1 MFWNANLV
9 FNTIGA
15 FQRLT
20 FPAAHKH
27 ASGHW
32 TEWEM
37 VPPDI
42 AKENICRT
50 SPKNICRA
58 PPKNVFV
65 RGRYRQFNFEVIFD
79 VQANDPPPSWLCFFS
94 KLCSLSPRPCL
105 VSKSWQTPIGCLLP
119 KERTAAHH
127 SWHFVQ
133 RKEVIWIYDL
143 IKEDIKYHWC
153 ARIVGNGC
161 IYTLP
166 QKWSADFRDVPS
178 PVCRHF
184 LIFVAPKGL
193 KKYFFVFKIL
203 VYILSFTR

>member
-1 MFWNANLV
+1 MQIWISTWKRCISETHLSSSSQARFRSLDRVRDGSTWYCK
-9 FNTIGA
+9 G
-15 FQRLT
+15 R
-20 FPAAHKH
+20 
-27 ASGHW
+27 
-32 TEWEM
+32 
-37 VPPDI
+37 
-42 AKENICRT
+42 NICRT

-58 PPKNVFV
+58 PPKIFFV
-65 RGRYRQFNFEVIFD
+65 RGRYRQFNFEIIFD

-193 KKYFFVFKIL
+193 KIFFCF
-203 VYILSFTR
+203 